1 MTDAKIQHYVPKFL
15 LRNFGLGKKDQV
27 WVFDKQLGRSFKTNA
42 KNIASES
49 RFYDFEIDGTE
60 HSLESVLS
68 YVETRTKP
76 VIEKMLSNDST
87 ASLGAEERGTLAA
100 FLSIQFLRTRAFRAQ
115 WADFPLLLRRKFEA
129 MKLEV
134 APGSQAEEL
143 IRSPSENQIKI
154 DSARMLLK
162 APEDYGAHFLD
173 KHWFLARTTPAHPF
187 WIGDNPIALQNQT
200 DMTPYGNLGLGV
212 QGIEIYLPLSS
223 TRALGMWC
231 PSLVS
236 KFSEGAAN
244 IRALPRDLVERVA
257 RKPDRIL
264 AIDECL
270 RTGGGLDY
278 EPMTVMNFNSLQVA
292 RSERYLVSPTQDFS
306 LAQRMISD
314 HPEYRMGQRMV
325 DSMARR

>member
-27 WVFDKQLGRSFKTNA
+27 WVFDKKLGRSFNTNA

-49 RFYDFEIDGTE
+49 RFYDFEVGGDE
-60 HSLESVLS
+60 HSLESALS

-76 VIEKMLSNDST
+76 VIEKILSRDST
-87 ASLGAEERGTLAA
+87 ASLNAEERGTLAA
-100 FLSIQFLRTRAFRAQ
+100 FLSIQLLRTRAFRAQ
-115 WADFPLLLRRKFEA
+115 WEEFPLLLRRKVEA

-134 APGSQAEEL
+134 APGSEMEEL
-143 IRSPSENQIKI
+143 IRSPSENQVKV
-154 DSARMLLK
+154 DSARMLLR
-162 APEDYGAHFLD
+162 APEDYGPHFLD
-173 KHWFLARTTPAHPF
+173 KHWFVARTTPAHPF

-200 DMTPYGNLGLGV
+200 ERGPYGNLGLGV
-212 QGIEIYLPLSS
+212 PGIEIYLPLSS

-231 PSLVS
+231 PSLAA
-236 KFSEGAAN
+236 KFAEGAAN
-244 IRALPRDLVERVA
+244 IRTLPRHLVERVA
-257 RKPDRIL
+257 RKPDRML

-270 RTGGGLDY
+270 RTEGGLDY

-314 HPEYRMGQRMV
+314 HPEYRTGQRIV
-325 DSMARR
+325 DSMAPR